1 MQVGV
6 IGLGRMGTALCERL
20 HQLNIKIKAFD
31 VDSEKCSAVRSQ
43 GIPVVERPVLASAD
57 SEIIISIVSDD
68 RAVRT
73 IFADMLEADVG
84 KKLFIQMSTVQP
96 ETVRDVARRV
106 EDRGG
111 AVLDSPVL
119 GSIPTVR
126 EGKLLALV
134 GGKAADLER
143 SRVILDRLTREI
155 VHLGPVGA
163 GSAVKLGVNLTMAA
177 YLPKPWRSLSIMT

>member
-31 VDSEKCSAVRSQ
+31 VDGEKCAAIRSQ
-43 GIPVVERPVLASAD
+43 GIQVVERPVLAAEGRD
-57 SEIIISIVSDD
+57 IIIPIVSDD
-68 RAVRT
+68 RAVRS
-73 IFADMLEADVG
+73 IFADMLEADIG

-96 ETVRDVARRV
+96 ETVRDIAQRV

-119 GSIPTVR
+119 GSIPAVR

-134 GGKAADLER
+134 GGKPRTLSGRR
-143 SRVILDRLTREI
+143 SFWT
-155 VHLGPVGA
+155 
-163 GSAVKLGVNLTMAA
+163 N
-177 YLPKPWRSLSIMT
+177 